1 MESTGTK
8 KEDEYKYQLFSS
20 TSFKK
25 DYKKFLNDKVKI
37 AKIDDTIKQLR
48 IGGVEQFAKNWR
60 GETIAESSFFNRKL
74 QRTFRMSY
82 RARFTHYLATI

>member
-1 MESTGTK
+1 MESTETK
-8 KEDEYKYQLFSS
+8 KEDEYKYQYQLFSS

-48 IGGVEQFAKNWR
+48 IGGVEQLPLKMKAHFLTGNTKV
-60 GETIAESSFFNRKL
+60 I
-74 QRTFRMSY
+74 
-82 RARFTHYLATI
+82 

>member
-48 IGGVEQFAKNWR
+48 I
-60 GETIAESSFFNRKL
+60 
-74 QRTFRMSY
+74 
-82 RARFTHYLATI
+82 